1 MMGLSIALTK
11 GRLEKQTVSMLED
24 LGYGIEALKD
34 KGRALV
40 FKDSI
45 EDIQYF
51 LVKSNDC
58 ITYVNHGVADIGV
71 VGKDTILENEN
82 DTYELLDLKIGK
94 CKFIVASL
102 PQNQLFSKVGHIKI
116 GTKYPTVAKQYF
128 LSKGMDV
135 EIIKI
140 DGSVELAPI
149 LGLCDG
155 IVDIMETGTT
165 LKENGLVVLDTV
177 CDISARVI
185 VNKASFKLKHSEV
198 MKVIEDLSRK
208 VNADEM
214 LTRIYKED
222 KDVLKEYLMSR
233 TQDLST
239 DVLVTVSNIIQDVKN
254 NKDEACLKY
263 TREFDHVLLDTMEVT
278 EEELDIQISKCDKD
292 FVEAMKLAKK
302 NIEDFHKLQR
312 QNGYLL
318 QKEMGIYLG
327 QRVLPLEAVG
337 IYVPGGRAQYP
348 SSVLMNALPAK
359 IAGVKNVVM
368 VTPPDSEGTIHP
380 NIAYA
385 AKLAGVDKIYKIGGA
400 QAIAAL
406 AYGTQ
411 TIDRVDKIVGPGNI
425 FVAAAKKLVYG
436 TVDIDMIAGPSEIL
450 VVADE
455 NANPEYVA
463 ADLLSQAEHDPM
475 ASAIL
480 LTTSEDLLNSVN
492 QQLSK
497 QSAILPKKEIVE
509 QSLKNYG
516 KAIVCDSL
524 EDCISISNEIAPE
537 HLELMISNP
546 MEYLQEVKNAG
557 SVFLGYYTCESI
569 GDYFGGTN
577 HVLPT
582 SGTARF
588 SSALSVDS
596 FIKKSSYL
604 YYSKQ
609 AIEAYAKY
617 IETIASEEHLQAHA
631 NAAKV
636 REK

>member
-1 MMGLSIALTK
+1 
-11 GRLEKQTVSMLED
+11 
-24 LGYGIEALKD
+24 
-34 KGRALV
+34 
-40 FKDSI
+40 
-45 EDIQYF
+45 
-51 LVKSNDC
+51 
-58 ITYVNHGVADIGV
+58 
-71 VGKDTILENEN
+71 
-82 DTYELLDLKIGK
+82 
-94 CKFIVASL
+94 
-102 PQNQLFSKVGHIKI
+102 
-116 GTKYPTVAKQYF
+116 
-128 LSKGMDV
+128 
-135 EIIKI
+135 
-140 DGSVELAPI
+140 
-149 LGLCDG
+149 
-155 IVDIMETGTT
+155 
-165 LKENGLVVLDTV
+165 
-177 CDISARVI
+177 
-185 VNKASFKLKHSEV
+185 
-198 MKVIEDLSRK
+198 
-208 VNADEM
+208 M

-222 KDVLKEYLMSR
+222 KDTLKEYLMSR

-239 DVLVTVSNIIQDVKN
+239 DVLTTVSNIIQDVKKN
-254 NKDEACLKY
+254 QDEACLRY
-263 TREFDHVLLDTMEVT
+263 TKQFDKIELDSMEVSK
-278 EEELDIQISKCDKD
+278 EEWEAQISKCDAE
-292 FVEAMKLAKK
+292 FMQAMELAKQ
-302 NIEDFHKLQR
+302 NIEDFHNLQK
-312 QNGYLL
+312 QHGYLL
-318 QKEMGIYLG
+318 QKELGIYLG

-368 VTPPDSEGTIHP
+368 VTPPDKQGTIHP

-455 NANPEYVA
+455 KASPEYVA

-480 LTTSEDLLNSVN
+480 LTTSEELLASVN
-492 QQLSK
+492 EQLKK
-497 QSAILPKKEIVE
+497 QSSVLPKKEIVKE
-509 QSLKNYG
+509 SLKNYG
-516 KAIVCDSL
+516 KAIVCDSIK
-524 EDCISISNEIAPE
+524 DCIYISNEIAPE

-609 AIEAYAKY
+609 AIEQYAKY

-636 REK
+636 RVK

>member
-1 MMGLSIALTK
+1 
-11 GRLEKQTVSMLED
+11 
-24 LGYGIEALKD
+24 
-34 KGRALV
+34 
-40 FKDSI
+40 
-45 EDIQYF
+45 
-51 LVKSNDC
+51 
-58 ITYVNHGVADIGV
+58 
-71 VGKDTILENEN
+71 
-82 DTYELLDLKIGK
+82 
-94 CKFIVASL
+94 
-102 PQNQLFSKVGHIKI
+102 
-116 GTKYPTVAKQYF
+116 
-128 LSKGMDV
+128 
-135 EIIKI
+135 
-140 DGSVELAPI
+140 
-149 LGLCDG
+149 
-155 IVDIMETGTT
+155 
-165 LKENGLVVLDTV
+165 
-177 CDISARVI
+177 
-185 VNKASFKLKHSEV
+185 
-198 MKVIEDLSRK
+198 MK
-208 VNADEM
+208 M

-222 KDVLKEYLMSR
+222 KDALKEYLMSR

-239 DVLVTVSNIIQDVKN
+239 DVLVTVSNIIQDVKE

-263 TREFDHVLLDTMEVT
+263 TQQFDKVSLDTMEVSQ
-278 EEELDIQISKCDKD
+278 EEWDAQILKCDD
-292 FVEAMKLAKK
+292 SFVEAMKLAKE
-302 NIEDFHKLQR
+302 NIEDFHKLQK

-318 QKEMGIYLG
+318 QKEKGIYLG

-359 IAGVKNVVM
+359 IAGVQNVVM
-368 VTPPDSEGTIHP
+368 VTPPDKNGTIHP

-425 FVAAAKKLVYG
+425 YVAAAKKLVYG

-455 NANPEYVA
+455 KANAEYVA

-480 LTTSEDLLNSVN
+480 LTTNEELLDLVN
-492 QQLSK
+492 QELLK
-497 QSAILPKKEIVE
+497 QSAVLPKKEIVE

-516 KAIVCDSL
+516 KAIVCDSI
-524 EDCISISNEIAPE
+524 EECISISNEIAPE
-537 HLELMISNP
+537 HLELMIQNP
-546 MEYLQEVKNAG
+546 MEHLQEVKNAG

-596 FIKKSSYL
+596 FIKSS
-604 YYSKQ
+604 SF
-609 AIEAYAKY
+609 
-617 IETIASEEHLQAHA
+617 A
-631 NAAKV
+631 N
-636 REK
+636 EW